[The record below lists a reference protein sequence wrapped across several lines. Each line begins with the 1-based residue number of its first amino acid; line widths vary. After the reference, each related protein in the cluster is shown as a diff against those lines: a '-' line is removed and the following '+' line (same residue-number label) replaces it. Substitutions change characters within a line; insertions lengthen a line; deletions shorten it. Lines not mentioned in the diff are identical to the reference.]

1 MASTKIATVEADGV
15 KVFYRYAGQ
24 ENAPTVV
31 LLHGFPTSSHMF
43 RNLIPQL
50 ANKYRVIAPDLPGF
64 GFTEVP
70 ASRNYKYTF
79 ENLCTTFTAFVDA
92 LNLKRFAI
100 YIFDYGAPTA
110 LRFALKRPESVA
122 AIITQNGNAYVE
134 GLGEEFWAPLQK
146 YWESGSAED
155 REALRPAT
163 TINMTKWQYTN
174 NSPNPDAI
182 PPESYH
188 LDQALLDRPGNS
200 DAQLDLFYS
209 YGSNIPLY
217 PKFQEYFR
225 KSGVPILAVWG
236 KQDSIFVSPGAEA
249 YGRDAKTFELHWLT
263 AGHFALETNEEEMS
277 AHMDKF
283 FVDHKVFSK

>member
-100 YIFDYGAPTA
+100 
-110 LRFALKRPESVA
+110 
-122 AIITQNGNAYVE
+122 
-134 GLGEEFWAPLQK
+134 
-146 YWESGSAED
+146 
-155 REALRPAT
+155 
-163 TINMTKWQYTN
+163 
-174 NSPNPDAI
+174 
-182 PPESYH
+182 
-188 LDQALLDRPGNS
+188 
-200 DAQLDLFYS
+200 
-209 YGSNIPLY
+209 
-217 PKFQEYFR
+217 
-225 KSGVPILAVWG
+225 
-236 KQDSIFVSPGAEA
+236 
-249 YGRDAKTFELHWLT
+249 
-263 AGHFALETNEEEMS
+263 
-277 AHMDKF
+277 
-283 FVDHKVFSK
+283 